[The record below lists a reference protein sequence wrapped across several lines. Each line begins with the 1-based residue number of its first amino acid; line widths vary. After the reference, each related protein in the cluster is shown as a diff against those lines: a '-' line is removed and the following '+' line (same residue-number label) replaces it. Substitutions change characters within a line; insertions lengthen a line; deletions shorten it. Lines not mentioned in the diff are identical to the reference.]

1 MQVFTQYLV
10 SLEVENP
17 EGSGPATTVVVMTDE
32 GGERERW
39 QEYKYDQKHKYIHNV
54 WKIDY
59 KYNINTNIVT
69 VAFMADANE
78 NTKRQIL
85 EERR

>member
-1 MQVFTQYLV
+1 MKEV
-10 SLEVENP
+10 SEK
-17 EGSGPATTVVVMTDE
+17 
-32 GGERERW
+32 
-39 QEYKYDQKHKYIHNV
+39 EYKYDQKHKYIHNV